1 MILKKKNWIIWIIGL
16 KIDGSFRLL
25 VWTINPISLKEKE
38 EMWDFRVCGQTIVG
52 QNDFEDH
59 LAIIYY
65 IRSASCKQA
74 ADDGSL
80 VGYPKASYHK

>member
-1 MILKKKNWIIWIIGL
+1 M
-16 KIDGSFRLL
+16 
-25 VWTINPISLKEKE
+25 
-38 EMWDFRVCGQTIVG
+38 G